1 MQNRYS
7 SNQILRAYVQECR
20 GADKAKKAALSKYT
34 ASLLN
39 CSEKELQKSAKP
51 YDTYAALK
59 KDIRNYIKN
68 LAPSCITKSLPAIK
82 HLKEYCDA
90 YGNPDSIR
98 RITQQY
104 CCMDGTNV
112 SKEKLIYAILT
123 LKRKYTA
130 PDYLKIQAEWT
141 SHPLVITTRVPVH
154 PITRQVFLHI
164 PAGFANIRI
173 LSSDSSENTAKVHA
187 LSDIQSKK
195 AAFKETDFW
204 YDDNLLSAVDKQ
216 DWYQICVD
224 EDGMIPIETENDLFQ
239 LVKHTFSYIHR
250 DNVTIQYQNNKV
262 DTFYVYDAMQHC
274 LGIVNIMTSIPTIS
288 RPSQYT
294 LPTSNAYRKEP
305 HRHDDN

>member
-7 SNQILRAYVQECR
+7 SDQILRTYVQECR
-20 GADKAKKAALSKYT
+20 GADKSKKAALSKYT

-59 KDIRNYIKN
+59 KDIRNYIKS
-68 LAPSCITKSLPAIK
+68 LAPSCITKSLP
-82 HLKEYCDA
+82 LNEYCDA

-104 CCMDGTNV
+104 RCMDDTNV
-112 SKEKLIYAILT
+112 SNLT
-123 LKRKYTA
+123 LKQKYPA
-130 PDYLKIQAEWT
+130 PDYLKIQTEWT
-141 SHPLVITTRVPVH
+141 SYPLAITTRVPVH

-173 LSSDSSENTAKVHA
+173 LSSDTSENTAKVHA
-187 LSDIQSKK
+187 LSDVQSKK

-204 YDDNLLSAVDKQ
+204 YDDNLLSAVNKQ
-216 DWYQICVD
+216 DWYQICID
-224 EDGMIPIETENDLFQ
+224 EDGMIPIGTENDLFQ
-239 LVKHTFSYIHR
+239 LVKHTFYYIHR
-250 DNVTIQYQNNKV
+250 DKVTIQYQNNNI
-262 DTFYVYDAMQHC
+262 DTFYIYDATQHC
-274 LGIVNIMTSIPTIS
+274 LGIVNITTSVPTIS

>member
-59 KDIRNYIKN
+59 KDIRNYIKS

-90 YGNPDSIR
+90 YGNPDSMR

-104 CCMDGTNV
+104 RCMDGMNV

-195 AAFKETDFW
+195 TAFKETDFW
-204 YDDNLLSAVDKQ
+204 YDDNLLSAVNNQ
-216 DWYQICVD
+216 DWYQICID
-224 EDGMIPIETENDLFQ
+224 EDGRIPIGTENDLFQ

-250 DNVTIQYQNNKV
+250 DKVTIQYQNDKV
-262 DTFYVYDAMQHC
+262 DTFYVYDVTQHC

-288 RPSQYT
+288 SPSQYT
-294 LPTSNAYRKEP
+294 LPTSNAYRKES